1 MYFTQ
6 NLLENWILRDN
17 LVVDKTL
24 RKLCKPTTSRDNDIC
39 YCYLLLVEQ
48 RKGCKKQSLSAD
60 QRGQRQSKN
69 AHNKETKRKKCG
81 KKSCVL
87 SSFMSLVVATCVLDQ
102 RRKPV
107 GLTGTGWVDRPVG
120 LPVGSRFF
128 NRPVKP
134 VKTPVKFSFLAT
146 KRQLRTNRN
155 KHTYFIINNFF
166 CKKGVPVLRNHT
178 FENIY

>member
-48 RKGCKKQSLSAD
+48 RKGWKNSHCQQISAGKDRAKIRTIKKQ
-60 QRGQRQSKN
+60 RGKSV
-69 AHNKETKRKKCG
+69 G

-87 SSFMSLVVATCVLDQ
+87 SSFMSLVVAICVLDQ

-128 NRPVKP
+128 NWPVKP

-155 KHTYFIINNFF
+155 KHTYFNFF
-166 CKKGVPVLRNHT
+166 VKKEYR
-178 FENIY
+178 Y